1 MLTAE
6 LRDNPL
12 MGIAFWLGSGAIA
25 FFIARIVPFGR
36 GTGILGEF
44 LVSVCAAA
52 LLGLVAT
59 ALDFGGW
66 REPDWRAALFAFFG
80 AFAAAGI
87 WRLTIVQASRS
98 ER

>member
-12 MGIAFWLGSGAIA
+12 MGIAFWFLSGAIA
-25 FFIARIVPFGR
+25 FAVARIVPVGH
-36 GTGILGEF
+36 GSGKIGEL
-44 LVSVCAAA
+44 LVSVSAAL

-66 REPDWRAALFAFFG
+66 REPDWRAGLFTFAG
-80 AFAAAGI
+80 AFAAAGL
-87 WRLTIVQASRS
+87 WRFTMSGTS
-98 ER
+98 GGPS